1 MKLSNYSLNYSR
13 AIATGAMTIDDFLA
27 LCRALG
33 LEGAS
38 LHGRDLP
45 DLKPAT
51 LARVRRALL
60 DQGLSLSLFT
70 VSTNFGVPAERQAG
84 ELAKAREAIAAAT
97 FLGAPLLRV
106 FAGSSAA
113 EDRAAGWSR
122 AVAAVRRVC
131 IDAAA
136 VGLPVA
142 LQNHNHGAHCATGA
156 DMLRFIKE
164 VDHPNLTVVLD
175 CGQFLGS
182 LGASGAAAAQA
193 GAEELYDSIRL
204 TAPLARHV
212 RVKFYHPRADG
223 SEPFIDYPR
232 VLDLLRSVHYASF
245 LDIVY
250 EPDKA
255 SGEDIKTAVPRIVG
269 YLRAQL
275 RADRATGAAADA
287 PERPDRYAGIGTGA
301 YLLDRE
307 PKTETAL
314 AFLEGPTV
322 DPSGVVYFTNTRTSQ
337 ILTWNPNKRAL
348 GVFREQSGGANG
360 LILDREGRLLACE
373 GDAGRV
379 TRIDRDSKQVTVLAD
394 KYQGHPLG
402 APNDLDVDGKGRIY
416 FTSRLGNRDPNAG
429 NVNAVYRI
437 DPDGSLARIL
447 ATPAI
452 DTPNG
457 LAIAPDDRTF
467 YLIDADPGAGR
478 ARRIRAYDL
487 NPDGT
492 VGNER
497 LLFDF
502 APGRSGDG
510 MTIDAEGNLYV
521 AAGLHR
527 RRNSSETLDTRPG
540 IHVISP
546 KGKLLEFIE
555 VPEDLITNCAFGGPD
570 RRTLYITCGKLLLSV
585 RTHISGRP
593 LA

>member
-1 MKLSNYSLNYSR
+1 MKISNYSLNYSR
-13 AIATGAMTIDDFLA
+13 AIASGAMTIEDFLA
-27 LCRALG
+27 ICRALG

-60 DQGLSLSLFT
+60 DQGLSLSQFT
-70 VSTNFGVPAERQAG
+70 VSTNFGVTAERQGG
-84 ELAKAREAIAAAT
+84 ELAKAREAIGAAA

-106 FAGSSAA
+106 FAGSSEPA
-113 EDRAAGWSR
+113 DRAAGWVR
-122 AVAAVRRVC
+122 AVAGVRQVC
-131 IDAAA
+131 VDAAA
-136 VGLPVA
+136 SGLPVG

-156 DMLRFIKE
+156 DVLRFVKE

-182 LGASGAAAAQA
+182 QGASGAAAEKA
-193 GAEELYDSIRL
+193 GADELYESIRL

-212 RVKFYHPRADG
+212 RVKFYHPRPDG

-232 VLDLLRSVHYASF
+232 VLDILRSVHYAGF

-255 SGEDIKTAVPRIVG
+255 EGEDIKAALPRVVG
-269 YLRAQL
+269 YLRGQL
-275 RADRATGAAADA
+275 KDDRPSVGTATARADRYAAIETG
-287 PERPDRYAGIGTGA
+287 T

-307 PKTETAL
+307 VKTETAL

-322 DPSGVVYFTNTRTSQ
+322 DRSGVVYFTNTRPSQ
-337 ILTWNPNKRAL
+337 ILTWDPSRRAL
-348 GVFREQSGGANG
+348 GVFREPSGGANG

-373 GDAGRV
+373 GESGRV
-379 TRIDRDSKQVTVLAD
+379 TRIDRNSKQVTVLAD
-394 KYQGHPLG
+394 QYEGRPLG
-402 APNDLDVDGKGRIY
+402 GPNDLDLDGKGRVY
-416 FTSRLGNRDPNAG
+416 FTSRLNNRDPKAG

-437 DPDGSLARIL
+437 DPDGTLSRIL
-447 ATPAI
+447 AAPAI
-452 DTPNG
+452 DKPNG
-457 LAIAPDDRTF
+457 IAIAPDDRTL
-467 YLIDADPGAGR
+467 YLIDADDGEGR

-487 NPDGT
+487 KDDGT
-492 VGNER
+492 VANER

-502 APGRSGDG
+502 SPGRSGDG
-510 MTIDAEGNLYV
+510 MTIDALGNLYV

-527 RRNSSETLDTRPG
+527 RRNSSEALDTRPG
-540 IHVISP
+540 IHVITP
-546 KGKLLEFIE
+546 QGKLRDFSAG
-555 VPEDLITNCAFGGPD
+555 PEDLITTSAFGGPD

-585 RTHISGRP
+585 RTKISGRP

>member
-1 MKLSNYSLNYSR
+1 MKLSNYSLNYSG
-13 AIATGAMTIDDFLA
+13 AIAAGTMTIDDFLA
-27 LCRALG
+27 ICREQG

-45 DLKPAT
+45 DLRPAT

-60 DQGLSLSLFT
+60 DLGLSLAQFT
-70 VSTNFGVPAERQAG
+70 VSTNFGVPAARQAG
-84 ELAKAREAIAAAT
+84 ELAKAREAIAAAA
-97 FLGAPLLRV
+97 FLGAPVLRV
-106 FAGSSAA
+106 FAGSTP
-113 EDRAAGWSR
+113 EPDRAAGWAR
-122 AVAAVRRVC
+122 AVALVRQVC
-131 IDAAA
+131 VDAAA
-136 VGLPVA
+136 VGLPVG

-156 DMLRFIKE
+156 DMLRFVKE

-182 LGASGAAAAQA
+182 QGASGAAAAKE
-193 GAEELYDSIRL
+193 GPDDLYESIRV

-212 RVKFYHPRADG
+212 RVKFYHPRPDG

-232 VLDLLRSVHYASF
+232 VLDILRSVHYNGF

-250 EPDKA
+250 EPEKA
-255 SGEDIKTAVPRIVG
+255 QGDDIKMALPRVVA
-269 YLRAQL
+269 YLRRQL
-275 RADRATGAAADA
+275 LADQASTAAAPA
-287 PERPDRYAGIGTGA
+287 RPDRYAGIEAGS
-301 YLLDRE
+301 YLLARDV
-307 PKTETAL
+307 KTEAAL

-322 DPSGVVYFTNTRTSQ
+322 DRSGVVYFTNARPSQ
-337 ILTWNPNKRAL
+337 ILTWDPGRRAVA
-348 GVFREQSGGANG
+348 VFREPSGGANG

-373 GDAGRV
+373 GEAGRV
-379 TRIDRDSKQVTVLAD
+379 TRIDRDTKQVTVLAD
-394 KYQGHPLG
+394 QYQGRPLG
-402 APNDLDVDGKGRIY
+402 APNDLDVDTKGRIY
-416 FTSRLGNRDPNAG
+416 FTSRLGNRDPKAG

-437 DPDGSLARIL
+437 DPDGTVTRIL
-447 ATPAI
+447 AAPAI
-452 DTPNG
+452 DKPNG
-457 LAIAPDDRTF
+457 IAIAPDDAIL
-467 YLIDADPGAGR
+467 YLIDADDGEGR

-487 NPDGT
+487 KPDGS
-492 VGNER
+492 VANER

-510 MTIDAEGNLYV
+510 MTIDVEGNLYV

-546 KGKLLEFIE
+546 QGKLLDFVG

-585 RTHISGRP
+585 RTRIHGRP